1 MKQTLLFTFVAVLVS
16 SLQACGDA
24 AQEADELIDCAQIC
38 RDYDQC
44 VDTGLDVSDCTSKC
58 ETRSDEDEAYR
69 RKANAC
75 ESCVDDKACLE
86 SFPCLAEC
94 AGVVPPE

>member
-1 MKQTLLFTFVAVLVS
+1 MKQKPFWTLIVALVA
-16 SLQACGDA
+16 SLQGCGDPV
-24 AQEADELIDCAQIC
+24 QETEELLDCAQIC

-44 VDTGLDVSDCTSKC
+44 VDTGLDISDCTSKC
-58 ETRSDEDEAYR
+58 ETNSDEDEAYR

-75 ESCVDDKACLE
+75 EACIDDKACLE
-86 SFPCLAEC
+86 SFPCLPEC